1 MFYIYIMHYIYNVL
15 YIVFYIY
22 ICILFNIMHN
32 RPIVVAVHRFTSVV
46 EVEEK
51 KAEEHI
57 HDSASQSARPGTYGN
72 PEQEGRPGGVP
83 SKKCGGKTGCRWRHP
98 QKFLASQQINEADSI
113 RKQG

>member
-1 MFYIYIMHYIYNVL
+1 
-15 YIVFYIY
+15 
-22 ICILFNIMHN
+22 MHN

-83 SKKCGGKTGCRWRHP
+83 SKKCGGKTGCRWGHP

-113 RKQG
+113 RKQGWQWYENC